1 MAAPVRTVTISLDG
15 QAVDLAVRRSAR
27 AQNIALRLDPA
38 KPAPE
43 LVLPPR
49 VGEAEGLDFVR
60 SRAAW
65 LLDRLAA
72 QPPHVP
78 FRDGETLPLRDVP
91 HRILHDPDS
100 RRGVWQADGQI
111 VVSGREEHLARRLQD
126 WLRREARADIAPQV
140 RDKTQILGR
149 PAGAVTVRNQRS
161 RWGSCAHNGNLSFNW
176 RLILAPDWVLDYVVA
191 HEVAHLAQPNHSAA
205 FWRTVDR
212 LTPHAGTGRAWLRRN
227 GDRLFRYG

>member
-1 MAAPVRTVTISLDG
+1 MAAPVRTLTISLDG

-60 SRAAW
+60 SRASW

-212 LTPHAGTGRAWLRRN
+212 LTPHANTGRAWLRRN

>member
-1 MAAPVRTVTISLDG
+1 MTASARTVTISLDG
-15 QAVDLAVRRSAR
+15 QAVDLTVRRSAR
-27 AQNIALRLDPA
+27 AHNIALRLDPA

-49 VGEAEGLDFVR
+49 VGEAEGFDFVR
-60 SRAAW
+60 SRSAW
-65 LLDRLAA
+65 LLERLAA

-78 FRDGETLPLRDVP
+78 FCDGATLPLRDVP
-91 HRILHDPDS
+91 HRILHDPGS
-100 RRGVWQADGQI
+100 RRGVWLTDGHI

-140 RDKTQILGR
+140 REKTQILGR
-149 PAGAVTVRNQRS
+149 PAGKITVRSQRS

-212 LTPHAGTGRAWLRRN
+212 LTRHTDTGRTWLQCN